1 MERVWDEMQPHG
13 TNDRKRRRT
22 VVEAGVFAL
31 LVIVFWGVDTLAKRN
46 LRLVDG
52 VGPDDFRLF
61 TEQITS
67 GLTVWLLVPAVA
79 WWLRRFP
86 LQRGQMVSAAAGH
99 IIGSLLFAT
108 AHYFIMT
115 GMRIGIH
122 YLNGS
127 TYVFSDL
134 WLRNLVIEWQKDLKI
149 YVAIVAILMAFR
161 YLWRDTAAAMD
172 DRERMVVQSGS
183 GEHLVC
189 YEDIEYLEASR
200 NYVSVHTREREYLL
214 RQTIASLEKAL
225 GERRFIRTHR
235 SFIVNQDHV
244 AGIEPTAGG
253 HELVLSSG
261 RRVPLSRGRRNE
273 VRNQLAL

>member
-1 MERVWDEMQPHG
+1 MQPHG
-13 TNDRKRRRT
+13 TNDRQRRRT
-22 VVEAGVFAL
+22 VIEAGIFAL
-31 LVIVFWGVDTLAKRN
+31 LVVVFWGVDTLAKRN

-52 VGPDDFRLF
+52 VGLDDFRLF

-67 GLTVWLLVPAVA
+67 GLAVWLLVPAVA

-99 IIGSLLFAT
+99 FIGSALFAT
-108 AHYFIMT
+108 AHYFIMI

-122 YLNGS
+122 HLNAS
-127 TYVFSDL
+127 QYVFSEL

-161 YLWRDTAAAMD
+161 YLWRDEAGAIRD
-172 DRERMVVQSGS
+172 DRERMTVQSGS
-183 GEHLVC
+183 GEHLVN

-214 RQTIASLEKAL
+214 RQTIANLEKVL

-235 SFIVNQDHV
+235 SFIVNPDHV
-244 AGIEPTAGG
+244 TGIESTAGG

-261 RRVPLSRGRRNE
+261 RRVPLSRGRRSE
-273 VRNQLAL
+273 VRKQLAL